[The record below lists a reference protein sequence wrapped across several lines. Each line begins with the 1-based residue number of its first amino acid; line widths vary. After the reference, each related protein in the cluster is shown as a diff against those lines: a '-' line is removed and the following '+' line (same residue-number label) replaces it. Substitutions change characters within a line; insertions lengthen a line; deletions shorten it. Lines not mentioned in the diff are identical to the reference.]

1 MDIKKVI
8 QDHGWTL
15 EKLGEQMTNK
25 SGGKGISQSSVSQL
39 INGNPTLDK
48 LKEIAEIIGVSLSE
62 LVSDGVEDINTIT
75 CPKCGTRFKMEE

>member
-15 EKLGEQMTNK
+15 ERLGEQMTNK
-25 SGGKGISQSSVSQL
+25 TGGKGISQSSVSQL
-39 INGNPTLDK
+39 INGNPTIDK

-62 LVSDGVEDINTIT
+62 LVADEVTDKRIT
-75 CPKCGTRFKMEE
+75 CPRCGARFKLEEE

>member
-1 MDIKKVI
+1 MI
-8 QDHGWTL
+8 QEHGWTL

-25 SGGKGISQSSVSQL
+25 AGGKGISQSSVSQL

-62 LVSDGVEDINTIT
+62 LVADDDKEKNTIT
-75 CPKCGTRFKMEE
+75 CPKCGARFRLEE